1 MDLDYLSKP
10 RLSTLFQIFVLDPQ
24 DENHEIN
31 KKIENKLKHHLNK
44 YKKDF
49 NNSQD
54 NDITF
59 QSFFNYLQGSVNYTN
74 IDKAFKDFE
83 LSLSNNINKLSF
95 CDNFNRQYSY
105 EYETEEEFK
114 SKEISQVIFYII

>member
-1 MDLDYLSKP
+1 M
-10 RLSTLFQIFVLDPQ
+10 LDPQ

-44 YKKDF
+44 HKNDF

-54 NDITF
+54 NDLTF
-59 QSFFNYLQGSVNYTN
+59 QSFFNYLQGSVDYTN
-74 IDKAFKDFE
+74 INKAFKDFE

-95 CDNFNRQYSY
+95 LTNLTSQFHMNMKQKKSLNRN
-105 EYETEEEFK
+105 
-114 SKEISQVIFYII
+114 EISQVIFYII